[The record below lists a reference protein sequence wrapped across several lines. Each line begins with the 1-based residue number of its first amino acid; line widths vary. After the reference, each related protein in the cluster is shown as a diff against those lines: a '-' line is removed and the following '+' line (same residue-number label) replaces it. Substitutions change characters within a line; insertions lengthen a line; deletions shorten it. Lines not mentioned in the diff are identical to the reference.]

1 MNDYTAINSFDQGET
16 FKNKTE
22 EWFEQSGILGQK
34 WGIRRYQ
41 NPDGSLTPAGRA
53 RYGRAERK
61 AEKQAAKQAK
71 RDALKEEITKRRG
84 ISRSDIKN
92 MSDQDLN
99 SAINRKQRENQYY
112 DLMHPEEAKAR
123 EFTNKALNTLMSS
136 ALEVGSK
143 VGKEYA
149 EKALKKSLG
158 LTDDEAEKLQ
168 KEMNKVKLEQNKL
181 NLQVT
186 KNNIKKTEL
195 DNKQKEKDL
204 KKAKQQEDEEK
215 KQNRKEKVEDFKER
229 LNEEIKLQKF
239 ALDDQDLN
247 AAIKK
252 GIVSP
257 DRRPKEEY
265 DDSSK
270 SYTGI
275 RGQEWIKRENSDNDS
290 DQKTTV
296 KPIPKP
302 KTEHEM
308 EMEKSAKRAESV
320 VDRFRRDNM
329 LDIDSNKKAQ
339 EQVVEALLGHPLNKV
354 ESSASSRNYPTTP
367 KEISDAKKEIRKDN
381 APESLQKIRYGR
393 VLIPDEK
400 LKKG

>member
-1 MNDYTAINSFDQGET
+1 MNDYTAVNSFDQGET
-16 FKNKTE
+16 FKSKTE

-195 DNKQKEKDL
+195 DNKQKERDL
-204 KKAKQQEDEEK
+204 KKAKQ
-215 KQNRKEKVEDFKER
+215 
-229 LNEEIKLQKF
+229 EEIKNTINKITKKDKKSNTDNESDEVLYYEVPKKVKANQIKG
-239 ALDDQDLN
+239 LN
-247 AAIKK
+247 
-252 GIVSP
+252 S
-257 DRRPKEEY
+257 EEVN
-265 DDSSK
+265 SFHRIS
-270 SYTGI
+270 SYT
-275 RGQEWIKRENSDNDS
+275 
-290 DQKTTV
+290 
-296 KPIPKP
+296 
-302 KTEHEM
+302 
-308 EMEKSAKRAESV
+308 
-320 VDRFRRDNM
+320 
-329 LDIDSNKKAQ
+329 DSNGKSHSRSDVIEAMHKHAAAQQRVKTSSTKKI
-339 EQVVEALLGHPLNKV
+339 KTIK
-354 ESSASSRNYPTTP
+354 PTTIN
-367 KEISDAKKEIRKDN
+367 KAKNKIDDYWSDIHVDDHYLAIAKGLVSNYDKNR
-381 APESLQKIRYGR
+381 
-393 VLIPDEK
+393 
-400 LKKG
+400 